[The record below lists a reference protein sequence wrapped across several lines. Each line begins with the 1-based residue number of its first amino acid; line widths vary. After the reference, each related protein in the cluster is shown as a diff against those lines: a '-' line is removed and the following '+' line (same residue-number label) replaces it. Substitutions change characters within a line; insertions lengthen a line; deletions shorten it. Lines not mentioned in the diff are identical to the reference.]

1 MWQKTFIVS
10 WLQSDWLDWELHI
23 DIFMVVTR
31 YFFSISLVRFCRT
44 RPKLE
49 DQVVFQFGRGISN
62 FCRHTLYSVDLAA
75 MSILGFLHLVTASE
89 NQIAVVLIFDTST
102 VQWKVLNKEKYMQQ
116 IHGKK
121 I

>member
-1 MWQKTFIVS
+1 MIPTF
-10 WLQSDWLDWELHI
+10 
-23 DIFMVVTR
+23 
-31 YFFSISLVRFCRT
+31 
-44 RPKLE
+44 PKIGRHFWTFPLPDPTEARE

-116 IHGKK
+116 IHGKNF
-121 I
+121 